1 MLVSCV
7 FLFLSLLCVLENYPS
22 LFDFLSPSDRRRAC
36 LDVVKAVIEDGVL
49 VPTADHAEALLRLVT
64 PLIADREGM

>member
-1 MLVSCV
+1 
-7 FLFLSLLCVLENYPS
+7 
-22 LFDFLSPSDRRRAC
+22 

-64 PLIADREGM
+64 PLIADREGVLCVVVLFFCCFL